1 MVRDDIPLPECIK
14 WLKRHKPAP
23 GEPLLIPVLVQQL
36 ISFKTNPT
44 TMRRLILNTIEQLA
58 PQ

>member
-1 MVRDDIPLPECIK
+1 MRDDIPLPDCIK
-14 WLKRHKPAP
+14 WLKRHKPTSGQP
-23 GEPLLIPVLVQQL
+23 PLVSVLVQQL

-44 TMRRLILNTIEQLA
+44 AMRRPILNTIERLA